1 MEYATVV
8 SIGAAIQRRWWLV
21 LLLLAAVLAADG
33 VASFHSPR
41 SYIARTSLLI
51 GPSTNLDH
59 GQLVYSVDALG
70 RSLIVGT
77 YADVLA
83 TDIVRREALVRVGI
97 SPDETD
103 TGVNIKT
110 AALAESAVIQVT
122 AEAPDPVLAAAV
134 ANSVGTVGQAR
145 MSQLYPIY
153 DLTVVTAAT
162 PPTSVYRPD
171 FVRNGSLGVLFGLL
185 LGFSSA
191 YVYDVVL
198 SRTSRRVRN

>member
-1 MEYATVV
+1 MEYATLA
-8 SIGAAIQRRWWLV
+8 SIGTAIQRRWWLV

-33 VASFHSPR
+33 VLSLRSPR
-41 SYIARTSLLI
+41 SYVARSSLLI

-70 RSLIVGT
+70 RSRIVGT
-77 YADVLA
+77 YANVLA
-83 TDIVRREALVRVGI
+83 TDIVRREALIRVGV
-97 SPDETD
+97 SPDDTD

-134 ANSVGTVGQAR
+134 ANAVGQVGEVR

-153 DLTVVTAAT
+153 DLTVVTSAT

-171 FVRNGSLGVLFGLL
+171 LVRNGSLGLLLGLL
-185 LGFSSA
+185 LGVFAA
-191 YVYDVVL
+191 YVYDVVSL
-198 SRTSRRVRN
+198 RSTRVRN